1 MIRINLSPQL
11 RRRPVAGKSKSKNTT
26 VVASVLPTTQV
37 SRGSVIAVAMMLG
50 WVALGVVGWLLIGNI
65 DQDTVVL
72 KGETNKL
79 SADVKA
85 LTDQIHEEE
94 LQARSDRYEQLK
106 AAKERVET
114 KRRTP
119 VYVLHEVTN
128 VMTTGRGPDKDE
140 AEYRRQ
146 VDRDPQA
153 KLDEG
158 WDATSVWLASVV
170 ESENGVLE
178 LTGGARDPDDLSEF
192 VKRLRASARFERVSH
207 PEFKLEEVKP
217 TAGTSST
224 TPPQPG
230 KIDQSFYTFELTAQV
245 RYWD

>member
-11 RRRPVAGKSKSKNTT
+11 RRRPTAGKSKAKAT
-26 VVASVLPTTQV
+26 VVSSVLPTTQV
-37 SRGSVIAVAMMLG
+37 SRGSIIAVAMMLG

-65 DQDTVVL
+65 DQDTARL
-72 KGETNKL
+72 KGETTKL
-79 SADVKA
+79 AADAKV

-94 LQARSDRYEQLK
+94 LQARSDRYDQLK

-119 VYVLHEVTN
+119 VFVLHEVTN

-217 TAGTSST
+217 TSGTST
-224 TPPQPG
+224 TAELQPG
-230 KIDQSFYTFELTAQV
+230 KINQSFYTFELTAQV

>member
-1 MIRINLSPQL
+1 MIRINLSPSLHQ
-11 RRRPVAGKSKSKNTT
+11 RAKPGRAKTTT

-37 SRGSVIAVAMMLG
+37 SRGSIIAVAMMLG
-50 WVALGVVGWLLIGNI
+50 WIALGVVGWLLIGNVGK
-65 DQDTVVL
+65 DTERL
-72 KGETNKL
+72 KAEAGKL
-79 SADVKA
+79 AVDVKA

-119 VYVLHEVTN
+119 VFVLHEVTN

-140 AEYRRQ
+140 AEYRRLI
-146 VDRDPQA
+146 DRDPQA

-158 WDATSVWLASVV
+158 WDATSVWLASVI
-170 ESENGVLE
+170 ESDNGVLE
-178 LTGGARDPDDLSEF
+178 ITGGARDPDDLSEF

-217 TAGTSST
+217 TTGT
-224 TPPQPG
+224 PQPIQPG
-230 KIDQSFYTFELTAQV
+230 KLDRNFYTFELTAQV

>member
-1 MIRINLSPQL
+1 MIRINLSPSV
-11 RRRPVAGKSKSKNTT
+11 RRRPAGKPSKTNT
-26 VVASVLPTTQV
+26 VVARALPTTQV
-37 SRGSVIAVAMMLG
+37 SRGSMIAVAMILG
-50 WVALGVVGWLLIGNI
+50 WIALGVVGWLLIGNI
-65 DQDTVVL
+65 EKDSERL
-72 KGETNKL
+72 KAESAKL
-79 SADVKA
+79 AADIKA
-85 LTDQIHEEE
+85 LTDQINEEE

-119 VYVLHEVTN
+119 VYVLHEVAN

-146 VDRDPQA
+146 VERDPQA

-158 WDATSVWLASVV
+158 WDATSVWLASVE
-170 ESENGVLE
+170 ESENDVLE
-178 LTGGARDPDDLSEF
+178 IKGGARDPDDLSEF

-217 TAGTSST
+217 TSASA
-224 TPPQPG
+224 PAALLPG
-230 KIDQSFYTFELTAQV
+230 KIDQDFYTFELTAKV

>member
-1 MIRINLSPQL
+1 MIRINLSPNVHK
-11 RRRPVAGKSKSKNTT
+11 RPVPGRTKTTT
-26 VVASVLPTTQV
+26 VVASVVPTTQV
-37 SRGSVIAVAMMLG
+37 SRGSVIAVAMLLG
-50 WVALGVVGWLLIGNI
+50 WIGLGVVGWLLLGNL
-65 DQDTVVL
+65 DEDTQRL
-72 KGETNKL
+72 KAEATKL
-79 SADVKA
+79 AGQVKA

-140 AEYRRQ
+140 AEYRRLI
-146 VDRDPQA
+146 DRDPQA

-158 WDATSVWLASVV
+158 WDATSVWLASMV
-170 ESENGVLE
+170 ESDNNVLE
-178 LTGGARDPDDLSEF
+178 ITGGARDPDDLSEF

-207 PEFKLEEVKP
+207 PEFKLEEVAP
-217 TAGTSST
+217 TTGAVKQL
-224 TPPQPG
+224 QPG
-230 KIDQSFYTFELTAQV
+230 KLDRNFYTFELTAQV

>member
-1 MIRINLSPQL
+1 MIRINLSPNL
-11 RRRPVAGKSKSKNTT
+11 HRRPVPGRTKTTT
-26 VVASVLPTTQV
+26 VVASVLPSTQV
-37 SRGSVIAVAMMLG
+37 SRGSIIAVAMVLG
-50 WVALGVVGWLLIGNI
+50 WVALGVVGWLLISNVG
-65 DQDTVVL
+65 QDTERL
-72 KGETNKL
+72 K
-79 SADVKA
+79 ADVAKLGTEAKA

-106 AAKERVET
+106 AAKDRVET

-119 VYVLHEVTN
+119 VYVLHEVSN

-140 AEYRRQ
+140 AEYRRLI
-146 VDRDPQA
+146 DRDPQA

-170 ESENGVLE
+170 ESDNGVLE
-178 LTGGARDPDDLSEF
+178 ITGGARDPDDLSEF

-207 PEFKLEEVKP
+207 PEFKLVEVTP
-217 TAGTSST
+217 ST
-224 TPPQPG
+224 GAPQPLAPG
-230 KIDQSFYTFELTAQV
+230 KIDRNFYTFELTAQV